1 MSNYINP
8 TVWNDIQSTNAT
20 NEKRFAELG
29 IIDAVVKSTDSVD
42 YISPSQKQQFTE
54 ISSLRDIQIPVI
66 KDQTIEVISS
76 PSFNI
81 PQNLAETANY
91 SFQRYNVFSG
101 FRFYPASFANNQ
113 LDAIFYRDSVMNNV
127 AYAMANEIEGILETQ
142 LEARKTQALG
152 YTTEISQ
159 GDGTFVFGSNK
170 LTINKAA
177 QKETMF
183 DYLDQLMV
191 ANELPGRYR
200 VVTNRNGLSL
210 AKSKY
215 AQYGSNNER
224 NLQAAGML
232 EAERQHQT
240 GNISPSSGENLSGF
254 MIRDGAIGVYENF
267 PYDFRNGTVIGGRK
281 WSVSN
286 VALPYIGMKCN
297 IYTNSEP
304 TEATALISSG
314 SDSNLK
320 MSHFEEMGIWA
331 SFTVVYRYNS
341 DLANRPN
348 DIVQIV
354 GTTT

>member
-1 MSNYINP
+1 MGYINA

-29 IIDAVVKSTDSVD
+29 IIDAVKKSTEGVD
-42 YISPSQKQQFTE
+42 YISPSQKQAFSE
-54 ISSLRDIQIPVI
+54 ISSLRSIEIPVI
-66 KDQTIEVISS
+66 KDQTVEVVTT

-81 PQNLAETANY
+81 PHNLAETANY
-91 SFQRYNVFSG
+91 SFVRYDAFSG

-113 LDAIFYRDSVMNNV
+113 VDAIFYRDSVMNNV
-127 AYAMANEIEGILETQ
+127 AYAMANEIEEILETR
-142 LEARKTQALG
+142 LDERKTQTLSG
-152 YTTEISQ
+152 LTEVSQ
-159 GDGTFVFGSNK
+159 GDGTFTFASNK

-183 DYLDQLMV
+183 DYLDQLMS

-200 VVTNRNGLSL
+200 IVSNRNGLSL
-210 AKSKY
+210 ANSKY
-215 AQYGSNNER
+215 AQYGPNNER

-232 EAERQHQT
+232 DSDRQHQT
-240 GNISPSSGENLSGF
+240 GNISPDTGENLSGF

-267 PYDFRNGTVIGGRK
+267 PYNFREGTEIGGKK

-297 IYTNSEP
+297 IYTNSEA
-304 TEATALISSG
+304 TDATALISG
-314 SDSNLK
+314 GVDSNLR
-320 MSHFEEMGIWA
+320 MTHFEEMAIWS

-341 DLANRPN
+341 DLVNRPN
-348 DIVQIV
+348 DIVKIV
-354 GTTT
+354 GTTS

>member
-1 MSNYINP
+1 MSYINA

-29 IIDAVVKSTDSVD
+29 IIDAVLKSTEGVD
-42 YISPSQKQQFTE
+42 YISPSQKQEFRE
-54 ISSLRDIQIPVI
+54 ISSLRSIQIPVI
-66 KDQTIEVISS
+66 KDQTVEVLTS

-81 PQNLAETANY
+81 PHNLAKTENY
-91 SFQRYNVFSG
+91 SFVRYEAFSG

-113 LDAIFYRDSVMNNV
+113 LNAIFYRDTVMNNV
-127 AYAMANEIEGILETQ
+127 AYGMANEIEQIFQTRLDE
-142 LEARKTQALG
+142 RKTQTLSG
-152 YTTEISQ
+152 LTEVSQ
-159 GDGTFVFGSNK
+159 GDGTFTFLNDK
-170 LTINKAA
+170 LNINKAA
-177 QKETMF
+177 QQETMF
-183 DYLDQLMV
+183 DYLDQIMTG
-191 ANELPGRYR
+191 NELPGRYR
-200 VVTNRNGLSL
+200 IVSNRNGLSL

-232 EAERQHQT
+232 ESDRQHQT
-240 GNISPSSGENLSGF
+240 GNISPDGGENLSGF

-267 PYDFRNGTVIGGRK
+267 PYDFREGTEIGGRK

-297 IYTNSEP
+297 IYTNSEA
-304 TEATALISSG
+304 TEASALISRG
-314 SDSNLK
+314 KDSNLK
-320 MSHFEEMGIWA
+320 MTHFEEMAIWA

-341 DLANRPN
+341 DLTTRPN
-348 DIVQIV
+348 DIVKII